1 MGREP
6 KKIIVCC
13 PLIALMKD
21 QVERLSKIP
30 NIRAIY
36 RDGTPEADR
45 IIRDGAFDYL
55 FGSPELLVGDS
66 TFIDQLHAF
75 DVSTIV
81 QPFLGEKD
89 DDDRNA
95 FRKWFSYVGELR
107 SIFPSASVLALSATC
122 THKICRRV
130 RKVLNLKDDA
140 TEIRLPPDKPNIKLV
155 VKKIPNSVDLGMA
168 WIIDQLD
175 SFPRTIMYCNIIRD
189 VSKLYCYITSE
200 VPDSVSFCEISHSE
214 TPDAKKEK
222 ILDDLCNE
230 H

>member
-1 MGREP
+1 MDGKDCLAVLPTGYGKSLPYQIAIPQQRAVGREP

-36 RDGTPEADR
+36 RNGTPEADH

-66 TFIDQLHAF
+66 TFRDQLHAF

-81 QPFLGEKD
+81 VDEFHTIACWGEKD

-95 FRKWFSYVGELR
+95 FRKWFSYIGELR
-107 SIFPSASVLALSATC
+107 SIFPSASVLALSA
-122 THKICRRV
+122 
-130 RKVLNLKDDA
+130 
-140 TEIRLPPDKPNIKLV
+140 EE
-155 VKKIPNSVDLGMA
+155 S
-168 WIIDQLD
+168 
-175 SFPRTIMYCNIIRD
+175 
-189 VSKLYCYITSE
+189 
-200 VPDSVSFCEISHSE
+200 
-214 TPDAKKEK
+214 AKS
-222 ILDDLCNE
+222 
-230 H
+230 